1 MQLAASVDTPSNERI
16 AIVDILRAIALF
28 GIIINHSAL
37 SFLAGPEPTPGFN
50 EFSSLDK
57 TTNDL
62 AELLTFGKFF
72 AIFSFLFGM
81 SFAIQL
87 DSAARKGASFVGRFA
102 WRITILFAIG
112 FVHAMFFSGDVL
124 MIYALLGF
132 LLIPCRKLKTKTL
145 VILGLILALNV
156 PGVLLGVAHVS
167 APAPS
172 AEQQQAA
179 AQFQEQFAQAT
190 QEQFRIKQS
199 GTVGE
204 LVEMNVTSSML
215 NKALFM
221 IFTGRL
227 WITFGYFLLGLW
239 AGRVGLFRETE
250 PNRHVFGRLMLWS
263 GIVALI
269 TSAIHVMVPTP
280 MGNVEPTFTAVFAYL
295 AFTLQQSTLAAF
307 FLSGLTL
314 LYWARP
320 RYSLWP
326 HLAATGRMGL
336 TTYLLQTVFGAV
348 VFFGIGFGLLGK
360 IGVTA
365 SVALGIGFFVLEIL
379 LATWWLKRL
388 SMGPV
393 EWLWRS
399 LTYFKLQP
407 NGVREKRL
415 VASG

>member
-1 MQLAASVDTPSNERI
+1 MQPAASIDMPTNERI

-57 TTNDL
+57 TVNDV

-87 DSAARKGASFVGRFA
+87 DGAARKGTSFVGRFA

-112 FVHAMFFSGDVL
+112 FVHSMFFSGDVL

-132 LLIPCRKLKTKTL
+132 LLIPCRKLKSRTL
-145 VILGLILALNV
+145 VVLGLILALNA
-156 PGVLLGVAHVS
+156 PMLLLGAARVS
-167 APAPS
+167 APPPT
-172 AEQQQAA
+172 AEQQQTAA
-179 AQFQEQFAQAT
+179 NFQAQFEAAT
-190 QEQFRIKQS
+190 HEQFRIKQS
-199 GTVGE
+199 GTLGE
-204 LVEMNVTSSML
+204 LVQMNITGSMF
-215 NKALFM
+215 NKMLFM
-221 IFTGRL
+221 VFTGRL

-239 AGRVGLFRETE
+239 AGRVGLFKETE
-250 PNRHVFGRLMLWS
+250 SNRRLFSQLLLWS
-263 GIVALI
+263 GVLALI
-269 TSAIHVMVPTP
+269 TSIVHIVSPTSFVNP
-280 MGNVEPTFTAVFAYL
+280 EPTFAALFSYL
-295 AFTLQQSTLAAF
+295 SFTLQQSTLAAF
-307 FLSGLTL
+307 FVAAFTL
-314 LYWARP
+314 LYWNRP

-326 HLAATGRMGL
+326 HLAATGKMGL
-336 TTYLLQTVFGAV
+336 TTYLLQTVFGAI
-348 VFFGIGFGLLGK
+348 VFFGIGFGMLGK

-365 SVALGIGFFVLEIL
+365 SIALGVAFFALEIL
-379 LATWWLKRL
+379 FATWWLRRFN
-388 SMGPV
+388 MGPV

-407 NGVREKRL
+407 IGSREKRL
-415 VASG
+415 VVSG